1 MIGLII
7 QRRSV
12 YSIILGAFPPLPV
25 VAPGGGLSRGALRFR
40 AAHRSLRSRPSHP
53 LRISAATQ
61 RLTSDSSAAGQAAP
75 AKGAASPYQCPP
87 PAPAAAS
94 HRGYGALRSLP
105 LSRWSF
111 YRSLWALR
119 PDASPRP
126 ALYPP
131 AYSRF
136 SEAAPPPP
144 TGRHASRGSASRP
157 YQCHRPGPPPDGRP
171 ASPNPPPDTREP
183 QSHRQRGRT
192 PLDGRPAYRKPTPV
206 PPFGRPLATLTIRK
220 ARPRQYAAKAITA
233 AVAAPG

>member
-1 MIGLII
+1 MRFASVLRTAPFGRALPIPCAFLQLLSDSPETDRQRVR
-7 QRRSV
+7 QRRK
-12 YSIILGAFPPLPV
+12 
-25 VAPGGGLSRGALRFR
+25 
-40 AAHRSLRSRPSHP
+40 
-53 LRISAATQ
+53 
-61 RLTSDSSAAGQAAP
+61 
-75 AKGAASPYQCPP
+75 KGAASPYQCPP

-171 ASPNPPPDTREP
+171 ASPNPPPVTRKP
-183 QSHRQRGRT
+183 QIHRQRGST